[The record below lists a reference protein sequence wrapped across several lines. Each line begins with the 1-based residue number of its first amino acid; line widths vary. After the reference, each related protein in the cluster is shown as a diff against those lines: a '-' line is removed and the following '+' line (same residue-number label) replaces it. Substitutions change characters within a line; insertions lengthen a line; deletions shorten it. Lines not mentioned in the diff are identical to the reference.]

1 MVYNRL
7 KTIAKKFHLFLS
19 PFVDKAINIE
29 DFTLKTNYAEVLLGV
44 TRLTVYCIL
53 YVLSHVS
60 KYISFVY
67 LSGQSLSLSSGTV
80 LSSGWHIVGGSTIKL
95 IIFTKPLSALFT
107 KTSSKQTS
115 FACETL
121 RNRVHYKSLSK
132 I

>member
-7 KTIAKKFHLFLS
+7 KTIAKKFHLYLS

-29 DFTLKTNYAEVLLGV
+29 DFTLKTNYTEVLLGV

-53 YVLSHVS
+53 HVLSHVS

-67 LSGQSLSLSSGTV
+67 LWSQSLSLSSGTA
-80 LSSGWHIVGGSTIKL
+80 LSSGWHIVGGSTIRL

-107 KTSSKQTS
+107 KTSKQTS

>member
-29 DFTLKTNYAEVLLGV
+29 DFTLKTSYAEVLLEV

-53 YVLSHVS
+53 HVLSHVS

-67 LSGQSLSLSSGTV
+67 LWSQSLSLSSGTA